1 MKQNFAVIGLG
12 RFGTSICRV
21 LAAEQQEVLAIDINE
36 DRVNDLADVA
46 TEAIVADAQDEET
59 LRSLEIGKFDHV
71 IVAIGKNIQANIL
84 VTLIVKELGV
94 PDITAKAENDTHARV
109 LTRIGADQVVHPE
122 RDMGERVAHHLL
134 SPNILNYLAI
144 NDDVTMAEVKITSSA
159 FVGKS
164 LTELN
169 FHQRFGLTVIAI
181 QHGDNVTVSPAGTDV
196 VQLNDEISVVGPT
209 RAVEELNDRMSSH

>member
-209 RAVEELNDRMSSH
+209 RAVEDLNDRMSSR

>member
-209 RAVEELNDRMSSH
+209 RAVEELNDRMSSR

>member
-109 LTRIGADQVVHPE
+109 LTRIGANQVVHPE

-209 RAVEELNDRMSSH
+209 RAVEDLNDRMSSR

>member
-109 LTRIGADQVVHPE
+109 LARIGADQVVHPE
-122 RDMGERVAHHLL
+122 RDMGARVAHHLL

-209 RAVEELNDRMSSH
+209 RAVEDLNDRMSSR

>member
-209 RAVEELNDRMSSH
+209 QAVEELNDRMNN

>member
-12 RFGTSICRV
+12 RFGASICRSLV
-21 LAAEQQEVLAIDINE
+21 AAHQDVLAIDISE
-36 DRVNDLADVA
+36 ERVNALADVA
-46 TEAIVADAQDEET
+46 TQAIVANAQDEDT

-94 PDITAKAENDTHARV
+94 PDITAKAENNTHARV
-109 LTRIGADQVVHPE
+109 LARIGADQVVHPE

-144 NDDVTMAEVKITSSA
+144 NDDVTMAEIKISSPE

-169 FHQRFGLTVIAI
+169 FHQQFGLTVIAI
-181 QHGDNVTVSPAGTDV
+181 QHGNDVTVSPAGNNI
-196 VQLNDEISVVGPT
+196 VQLNDEISVVGST
-209 RAVEELNDRMSSH
+209 QAVDELNDRMMN

>member
-21 LAAEQQEVLAIDINE
+21 LAAEEQDVLAIDVNE
-36 DRVNDLADVA
+36 ERVNTLAAV
-46 TEAIVADAQDEET
+46 TTQAIVADAQDEET

-109 LTRIGADQVVHPE
+109 LKRIGADQVVHPE
-122 RDMGERVAHHLL
+122 RDMGARVAHHLL

-144 NDDVTMAEVKITSSA
+144 NDDVTMAEVKMTSPE

-164 LTELN
+164 LTELS

-181 QHGDNVTVSPAGTDV
+181 QHGDQVTVSPAGSDV
-196 VQLNDEISVVGPT
+196 VQLNDELSVVGPT
-209 RAVEELNDRMSSH
+209 KAVDKLNDQMTK

>member
-94 PDITAKAENDTHARV
+94 PDITTKAENDTHARV
-109 LTRIGADQVVHPE
+109 LARIGADQVVHPE
-122 RDMGERVAHHLL
+122 RDMGARVAHHLL

-164 LTELN
+164 LIELN

-181 QHGDNVTVSPAGTDV
+181 QHGDNVIVSPAGSDV

-209 RAVEELNDRMSSH
+209 QAVEELNDRMNN

>member
-21 LAAEQQEVLAIDINE
+21 LASEQQEVLAIDINE

-144 NDDVTMAEVKITSSA
+144 NNDVTMAEVKITSSA

-209 RAVEELNDRMSSH
+209 RAVEDLNDRMSSR

>member
-109 LTRIGADQVVHPE
+109 LARIGADQVVHPE
-122 RDMGERVAHHLL
+122 RDMGARVAHHLL

-164 LTELN
+164 LIELN

-181 QHGDNVTVSPAGTDV
+181 QHGDNVIVSPAGSDV

-209 RAVEELNDRMSSH
+209 QAVEELNDRMNN

>member
-109 LTRIGADQVVHPE
+109 LARIGADQVVHPE
-122 RDMGERVAHHLL
+122 RDMGARVAHHLL

-209 RAVEELNDRMSSH
+209 WAVEELNDRMSSR

>member
-109 LTRIGADQVVHPE
+109 LARIGADQVVHPE
-122 RDMGERVAHHLL
+122 RDMGARVAHHLL

-144 NDDVTMAEVKITSSA
+144 NDAVTMAEVKITSSA
-159 FVGKS
+159 FVDKS

-181 QHGDNVTVSPAGTDV
+181 QHGDNVIVSPAGSDV

-209 RAVEELNDRMSSH
+209 QAVEELNDRMNN

>member
-109 LTRIGADQVVHPE
+109 LTRIGANQVVHPE

-209 RAVEELNDRMSSH
+209 RAVEELNDRMSSR

>member
-209 RAVEELNDRMSSH
+209 RAVEELNDRMNN

>member
-209 RAVEELNDRMSSH
+209 RAVEELNDRMSYR

>member
-12 RFGTSICRV
+12 RFGNSICRELV
-21 LAAEQQEVLAIDINE
+21 NEHQDVLAIDIDE
-36 DRVNDLADVA
+36 TRVNAIADVA
-46 TEAIVADAQDEET
+46 TQAIVANAQDEET

-109 LTRIGADQVVHPE
+109 LSRIGADHVVHPE
-122 RDMGERVAHHLL
+122 RDMGIRVAHHLL

-144 NDDVTMAEVKITSSA
+144 NDDVTMAEVKITSPD
-159 FVGKS
+159 FFGKS
-164 LTELN
+164 LNELN

-181 QHGDNVTVSPAGTDV
+181 QHGNDVTVSPAGNDI
-196 VQLNDEISVVGPT
+196 VQLNDEISVVGST
-209 RAVEELNDRMSSH
+209 KAVDELNDRMTN

>member
-109 LTRIGADQVVHPE
+109 LARIGADQVVHPE
-122 RDMGERVAHHLL
+122 RDMGARVAHHLL

-159 FVGKS
+159 FVDKS

-181 QHGDNVTVSPAGTDV
+181 QHGDNVIVSPAGSDV

-209 RAVEELNDRMSSH
+209 QAVEELNDRMNN

>member
-21 LAAEQQEVLAIDINE
+21 LASEQQEVLAIDINE

-209 RAVEELNDRMSSH
+209 RAVEDLNDRMSSR

>member
-21 LAAEQQEVLAIDINE
+21 LASEQQEVLAIDINE

-209 RAVEELNDRMSSH
+209 RAVEELNDRMSSR

>member
-21 LAAEQQEVLAIDINE
+21 LATEQQEVLAIDINE

-94 PDITAKAENDTHARV
+94 PDITTKAENDTHARV
-109 LTRIGADQVVHPE
+109 LARIGADQVVHPE
-122 RDMGERVAHHLL
+122 RDMGARVAHHLL

-164 LTELN
+164 LIELN

-181 QHGDNVTVSPAGTDV
+181 QHGDNVIVSPAGSDV

-209 RAVEELNDRMSSH
+209 QAVEELNDRMNN